1 VFAVGSLIRKAHRMI
16 EEEAARANWRVGA
29 ELAPGQL
36 AGWEI
41 AEQKLLCG
49 LVDTEAIGVTVTGA
63 GMLVPQKSASMMV
76 GIGPGYTS
84 AEVRTPCEFCD
95 LGDTCRWRH

>member
-1 VFAVGSLIRKAHRMI
+1 MFAVGSLIQKAHRMI
-16 EEEAARANWRVGA
+16 EEEAAWRNWGVGA

-36 AGWEI
+36 AGWDIE
-41 AEQKLLCG
+41 EQKLLCG
-49 LVDTEAIGVTVTGA
+49 LVDTEAIGVTVTVA
-63 GMLVPQKSASMMV
+63 GMLVPQKSASLMV
-76 GIGPGYTS
+76 GIGPRYAS